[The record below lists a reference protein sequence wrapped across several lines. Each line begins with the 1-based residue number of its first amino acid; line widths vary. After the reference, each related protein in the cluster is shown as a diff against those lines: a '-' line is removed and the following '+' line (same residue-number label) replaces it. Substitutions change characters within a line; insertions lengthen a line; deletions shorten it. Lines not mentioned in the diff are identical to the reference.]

1 MKYKENDLLI
11 DKDGNV
17 NQIVELIK
25 QTDNNIK
32 YINQDGDEVVVALDF
47 IESATLKYEQM
58 LEACEKD
65 LKEGEIVQVQKDNGS
80 WVPNIFSDKIF
91 SYTFVCDL
99 PEIAEKNHVVLKKKK
114 YAQDEY
120 MTANKVRR
128 FNKELTL
135 LERSMCL

>member
-1 MKYKENDLLI
+1 MQYKENDLLI
-11 DKDGNV
+11 DKDGKV

-32 YINQDGDEVVVALDF
+32 YINQDGDYIIVALDF

-99 PEIAEKNHVVLKKKK
+99 PKNAEKNHVVLKKKK
-114 YAQDEY
+114 YSEDEY